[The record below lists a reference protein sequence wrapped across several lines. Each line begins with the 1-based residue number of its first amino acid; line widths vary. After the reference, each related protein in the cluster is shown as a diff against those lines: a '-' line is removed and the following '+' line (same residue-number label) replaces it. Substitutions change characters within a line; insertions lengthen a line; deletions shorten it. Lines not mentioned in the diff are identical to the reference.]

1 MKNKILVVGGSG
13 FLGHNLLKKISL
25 IKNFEIFSLT
35 KSKYQKKKKIK
46 NVKYISCDI
55 RKLKDLKKK

>member
-35 KSKYQKKKKIK
+35 KSKYQKKKK
-46 NVKYISCDI
+46 D
-55 RKLKDLKKK
+55 

>member
-25 IKNFEIFSLT
+25 IKKFLKFFINKVKIS
-35 KSKYQKKKKIK
+35 KKKK
-46 NVKYISCDI
+46 D
-55 RKLKDLKKK
+55 